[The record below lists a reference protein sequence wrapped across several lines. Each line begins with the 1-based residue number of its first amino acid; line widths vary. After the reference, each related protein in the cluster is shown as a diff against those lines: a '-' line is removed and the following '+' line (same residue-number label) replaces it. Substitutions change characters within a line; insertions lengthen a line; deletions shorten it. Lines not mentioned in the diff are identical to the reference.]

1 MLDRLTPL
9 NFEMASRRRSRSKN
23 QEEIVD
29 LWSHR
34 EVTIRKESKK
44 EEEIEQ
50 KLAEKGP
57 TPHTPKKPTPPPLP
71 QAKAKQRNPT
81 PNEMKPKAQTTG
93 PNPSSI
99 KQTSRDS
106 KPSEIR
112 SGQSQ

>member
-57 TPHTPKKPTPPPLP
+57 TPPPPP
-71 QAKAKQRNPT
+71 SKGKATQPNAKWNEAK
-81 PNEMKPKAQTTG
+81 G
-93 PNPSSI
+93 PNHRPQP
-99 KQTSRDS
+99 KFN
-106 KPSEIR
+106 
-112 SGQSQ
+112 